1 MLMGRYDYVLDAKN
15 RTNFPP
21 KFRAEMGEVLYITR
35 WFDSCL
41 VVYSREQWKKLDD
54 KVGTLPIT
62 QSRQL
67 RRKLYGSVV
76 EVTPDKQGR
85 IVLTEHLKEHAKL
98 TKDVVIIGAR
108 DYAEIWDKATYEEN
122 DMANGFDSIE
132 SRLAELEF

>member
-1 MLMGRYDYVLDAKN
+1 MLMGRYDYVLDSKN

-35 WFDSCL
+35 WFDKCL

-54 KVGTLPIT
+54 KVGSLPIT
-62 QSRQL
+62 QSREL

-85 IVLTEHLKEHAKL
+85 IVFNEHLKEHANI
-98 TKDVVIIGAR
+98 TKDIVVIGAR

-122 DMANGFDSIE
+122 DKANDFAVIE
-132 SRLAELEF
+132 AQLADLEF